1 MICIAWDGIANFQR
15 WLACHLNNY
24 PAPYHL
30 DASIA
35 CISTV
40 KFLEVFSTFLVIC
53 RPSHSLSTPRFG
65 GNDGKMEVNNAV
77 HKELI
82 EPLGSFKTSTIA
94 GWSDFICNSFL
105 ALRKNGLGN
114 SFSTHNKHIWE
125 VKKWWHNDSS
135 WVIAPEQCYALPRT
149 TSLSV
154 KQAGFQKRSVL
165 FTVPMH
171 RAQPKL
177 SQQHIANQAIT
188 VRNVLLMLIVI
199 FQEEKKLI
207 LTGAGQHWV
216 VLPWHWALPEL
227 PCTACCSAAW
237 APCPSCSEQRVSLNA
252 SYQLHSFSSVA
263 SYG

>member
-77 HKELI
+77 YKELI

-135 WVIAPEQCYALPRT
+135 WVIAPEHSVTPCPAQRPCLSSRLAFRKGRFC
-149 TSLSV
+149 SL
-154 KQAGFQKRSVL
+154 F
-165 FTVPMH
+165 
-171 RAQPKL
+171 
-177 SQQHIANQAIT
+177 
-188 VRNVLLMLIVI
+188 
-199 FQEEKKLI
+199 
-207 LTGAGQHWV
+207 
-216 VLPWHWALPEL
+216 
-227 PCTACCSAAW
+227 PCTEHNQS
-237 APCPSCSEQRVSLNA
+237 SHSST
-252 SYQLHSFSSVA
+252 YQTKQ
-263 SYG
+263 